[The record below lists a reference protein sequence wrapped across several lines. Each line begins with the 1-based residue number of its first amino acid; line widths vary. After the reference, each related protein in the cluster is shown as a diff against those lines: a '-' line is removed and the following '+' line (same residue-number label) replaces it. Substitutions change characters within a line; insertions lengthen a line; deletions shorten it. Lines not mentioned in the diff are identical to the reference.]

1 MQKRKIEEYNAKL
14 EEQFNRDRKNR
25 ELAAAKSDEAS
36 KKEAENER
44 AITEKLVETEVAIAN
59 KVALAE

>member
-1 MQKRKIEEYNAKL
+1 MQQKKIDEFNAKL

-36 KKEAENER
+36 KKEAEAEKV
-44 AITEKLVETEVAIAN
+44 ITEKLVETEVAIAT